1 MRWILFGTL
10 FFATAWAQDHSVTVE
25 SDTEAPLGDANLSMQ
40 VSGDDLLTGAAFVS
54 SLPMQNGSSLTLTDG
69 IGSEEKRGRGTFGNN
84 DTADWVVTFSHLKIV
99 ELHELRVFSCNGD
112 ARAIQD
118 YDVSFSADRGKT
130 FTPIAKDVIADQQ
143 RVYNLTRVAPHPTQ
157 GRKRL

>member
-84 DTADWVVTFSHLKIV
+84 DTADWVVTFSKSSNYTNCAFFPATAM
-99 ELHELRVFSCNGD
+99 RVRF
-112 ARAIQD
+112 RITM
-118 YDVSFSADRGKT
+118 FPSA
-130 FTPIAKDVIADQQ
+130 PIAVKPSRQSPKTSSQ
-143 RVYNLTRVAPHPTQ
+143 TNRGFTT
-157 GRKRL
+157 